1 MSLLARRKRAP
12 ASYFDPHEDDVL
24 ESPLYPGE
32 RICPPPADTRGNS
45 ILRVCMVLLI
55 VAGGWWLLRHPESW
69 QGWLSTKFATPSALV
84 DGREPG
90 PLEPAMAP
98 PDHADSAEPAS
109 QFDTAS
115 LQPPS
120 DMAAA
125 NSATPPPAQ
134 PLTTVA
140 TAPADKGFSVSPL
153 PPPASDPANPFQA
166 RAAAVGLH
174 PDLSRALLSR
184 LSPTDYGNA
193 RIAIETALAKTPD
206 TGTFVWPRQRRPEL
220 ALFEVRFVRGAAPDC
235 RRYVVTV
242 TKDRWSTTAPPMQK
256 CGSNLARRSQ

>member
-12 ASYFDPHEDDVL
+12 DSYFDPYEDDAL
-24 ESPLYPGE
+24 ESPFYPGE
-32 RICPPPADTRGNS
+32 RICPPPVSTRGSS
-45 ILRVCMVLLI
+45 ILRVCMVILF

-69 QGWLSTKFATPSALV
+69 PGWLSTKIATASAV
-84 DGREPG
+84 MNGRATSG
-90 PLEPAMAP
+90 VMPAMA
-98 PDHADSAEPAS
+98 PDHADSAEPPS

-120 DMAAA
+120 ESTATDVAA
-125 NSATPPPAQ
+125 PPPAQ

-140 TAPADKGFSVSPL
+140 TAPADKEFSVSPL
-153 PPPASDPANPFQA
+153 PPPASDQADPYRA

-174 PDLSRALLSR
+174 PDLSRVLLSR
-184 LSPTDYGNA
+184 LSPTDYRNA

-206 TGTFVWPRQRRPEL
+206 SGTYVWPRKRRPEL
-220 ALFEVRFVRGAAPDC
+220 ALFEVRFVAGATAGC

-242 TKDRWSTTAPPMQK
+242 TKDRWSTTAPPMEK
-256 CGSNLARRSQ
+256 CGSSLASRRK

>member
-12 ASYFDPHEDDVL
+12 ASYFDPDEDDAL
-24 ESPLYPGE
+24 EGPFYPGE
-32 RICPPPADTRGNS
+32 RICPPAANTRGNS

-55 VAGGWWLLRHPESW
+55 VAAGWWLLRHPESW
-69 QGWLSTKFATPSALV
+69 QGWLSTKFATAS
-84 DGREPG
+84 
-90 PLEPAMAP
+90 MAP
-98 PDHADSAEPAS
+98 PDHAGAAEPAS

-120 DMAAA
+120 DSAAA
-125 NSATPPPAQ
+125 DASMPPPAQ

-140 TAPADKGFSVSPL
+140 TAPADKGFAASPL
-153 PPPASDPANPFQA
+153 PPPASDPADPYKA
-166 RAAAVGLH
+166 RAVAVGLH

-184 LSPTDYGNA
+184 LSPTDYSNA

-206 TGTFVWPRQRRPEL
+206 SGTYVWPRQRRPEL
-220 ALFEVRFVRGAAPDC
+220 AHFEVRFVPGAAAGC

-242 TKDRWSTTAPPMQK
+242 TKDRWSTTAAPMET
-256 CGSNLARRSQ
+256 CGAGLAGLRK